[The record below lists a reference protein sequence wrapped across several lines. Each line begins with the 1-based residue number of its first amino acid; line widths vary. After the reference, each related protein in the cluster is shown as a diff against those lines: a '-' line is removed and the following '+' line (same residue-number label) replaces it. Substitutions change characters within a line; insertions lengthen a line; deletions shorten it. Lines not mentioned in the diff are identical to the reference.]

1 MADQSWTVERVAG
14 ILCALAE
21 ENELPEHLLSA
32 SITGADTVET
42 LGLDS
47 IGAVALIDRLE
58 GEAGV
63 ALPDDF
69 LDFKDSVAD
78 IADRLSGIS

>member
-1 MADQSWTVERVAG
+1 MSDQTWTVDRVAA
-14 ILCALAE
+14 ILRELAKE
-21 ENELPEHLLSA
+21 DELPQHLLTA
-32 SITGADTVET
+32 AITEADTVET

-58 GEAGV
+58 TEAGV
-63 ALPDDF
+63 PLPDDF

-78 IADRLSGIS
+78 IVARLSCMS

>member
-1 MADQSWTVERVAG
+1 MTENGWTVDRVAG
-14 ILCALAE
+14 ILRVLAE
-21 ENELPEHLLSA
+21 EDELPQHLLTA
-32 SITGADTVET
+32 PITATDTVET

-58 GEAGV
+58 TESGV

-69 LDFKDSVAD
+69 LDLKDSVAD
-78 IADRLSGIS
+78 IVARLGALG

>member
-1 MADQSWTVERVAG
+1 MTDTPWSVERVAA
-14 ILCALAE
+14 ILRTLAQE
-21 ENELPEHLLSA
+21 DELPQHLLTA
-32 SITGADTVET
+32 EITAADTVET

-58 GEAGV
+58 SEAGV
-63 ALPDDF
+63 PLPDDF

-78 IADRLSGIS
+78 IVARLSALS

>member
-1 MADQSWTVERVAG
+1 MTEQVWTTERMAG
-14 ILCALAE
+14 ILRELAE
-21 ENELPEHLLSA
+21 EDELPQHLLTA
-32 SITGADTVET
+32 TIKAEDTVET

-58 GEAGV
+58 TEAGV
-63 ALPDDF
+63 ELPDDF

-78 IADRLSGIS
+78 IVARLGGMN

>member
-1 MADQSWTVERVAG
+1 MTVQTWTTERVAE
-14 ILCALAE
+14 ILRALAE
-21 ENELPEHLLSA
+21 EDELPQHLLKATISD
-32 SITGADTVET
+32 GDTVET

-58 GEAGV
+58 TEAGV

-69 LDFKDSVAD
+69 LDFKDTVAD
-78 IADRLSGIS
+78 IAARLTAMG